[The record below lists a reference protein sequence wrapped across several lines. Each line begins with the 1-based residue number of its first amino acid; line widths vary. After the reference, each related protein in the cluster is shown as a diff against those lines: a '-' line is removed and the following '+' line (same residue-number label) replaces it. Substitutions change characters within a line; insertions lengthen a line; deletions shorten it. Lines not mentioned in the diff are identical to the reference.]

1 MELKELI
8 GDDLLKQVAAKLGK
22 YTLTVVEEGM
32 KAFIHKSGEE
42 PIITKNG
49 EWIPVIKFNQKLDL
63 LKLKEEEVAD
73 YKARVDNLT
82 KSKGNV
88 DELQTEIGK
97 LKTNITD
104 NETKFKS
111 NELTIRKKFAL
122 VTHLTKA
129 GAKHPELLT
138 GNFKLDDF
146 ELDDKDSIKDFDNH
160 LKPVKE
166 KYGDQFGQVKLK
178 GKSPEKKDETNIAG
192 FITKEAFN
200 KMSQKEVVANI
211 DKVNESS
218 PHWQK

>member
-8 GDDLLKQVAAKLGK
+8 GDDLDKQVNEKLGK
-22 YTLTVVEEGM
+22 NTLVVVEQGM
-32 KAFIHKSGEE
+32 EAFIHKTGDEV
-42 PIITKNG
+42 ITTNNG
-49 EWIPVIKFNQKLDL
+49 EWIPKNTFNQKLEII
-63 LKLKEEEVAD
+63 KLKETEVAE
-73 YKARVDNLT
+73 YKVKVDNLT

-88 DELQTEIGK
+88 DELQTEIGN
-97 LKTNITD
+97 LKTNITN
-104 NETKFKS
+104 NETKYKD
-111 NELTIRKKFAL
+111 NELKIRKKFAL
-122 VTHLTKA
+122 ERHLTKA

-166 KYGDQFGQVKLK
+166 KYGDQFGQIKLK
-178 GKSPEKKDETNIAG
+178 GKSPEKKEPSDIAG

-218 PHWQK
+218 PHWQN